1 MYACALKKTK
11 KENMIE
17 SDNPVNLPF
26 LSMWLTNGAQIE
38 CNRQEW

>member
-1 MYACALKKTK
+1 
-11 KENMIE
+11 MIE